1 MFQNIVSSTPRF
13 ENDVLLATGRDDVL
27 LLQDVIPLVLKQM
40 KQGWTHATAEV
51 HQFFSEAPR
60 LWSSMP
66 LKNTDFFGEGK
77 NDTR

>member
-1 MFQNIVSSTPRF
+1 MTFNW
-13 ENDVLLATGRDDVL
+13 
-27 LLQDVIPLVLKQM
+27 LQVIPLVLKQM